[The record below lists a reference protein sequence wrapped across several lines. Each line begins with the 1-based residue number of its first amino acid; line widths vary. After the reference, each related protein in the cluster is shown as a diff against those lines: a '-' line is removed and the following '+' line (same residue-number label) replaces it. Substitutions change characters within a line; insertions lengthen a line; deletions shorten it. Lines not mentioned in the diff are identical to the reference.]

1 MAPREE
7 EDSRIQKLESACSDL
22 KILLQASTELNE
34 SLERMEKNIDSID
47 ESLTTASR
55 SILPLQSLAMTT
67 KALETRINRAA
78 SPALNLL
85 DTFKRSEFL
94 QRKILAIFAN
104 LSVEKSPEER
114 LKKLIKL
121 VNCVDR
127 LNAAIS
133 VISQEGE
140 SVIQKL
146 QEVVEFL
153 SRTKAADPQ
162 RTHRLK
168 ETMITLKALYET
180 EIDDMKFEGLLDES
194 LLNLQDEFENILK
207 NLKHQRK
214 PKFDD
219 GDGEKEGET
228 VGSEMGSE
236 LEIEAAKRI
245 AETLTANDCLDICIN
260 IYVKVRYRRAATAL
274 MRLNPVYLKTYTP
287 EEIDKME
294 WEKLETAISL
304 WIEHF
309 KVAATS
315 VLISE
320 KKLCNQVLGSIMDG
334 LMWPECFVKIAD
346 KIMTVFFRFGEGV
359 ARSTKEPQKLFKL
372 LDMFDSMEKLDSEF
386 SEAFSGEAGA
396 EIRTRYRELEKLLVH
411 ASSKVFWDFGLQI
424 EGNSDGFPPPKDG
437 SVPKLVRYAV
447 NYLKYLASDN
457 YSSAMAKVLQIQK
470 SWKGGFLS
478 KLEAEE
484 NLLKDAFSN
493 VMEALQRN
501 VESKKSRYRD
511 KILPHIFSMNTYWY
525 IYMRI
530 RNTELGRLLGEQ
542 YMRKNYKAVAEE
554 SAYTYQMLCWEPL
567 LSVMDMDDMRLQNM
581 ETVEDL
587 AKTKMESFVKA
598 LREFSQK
605 HRATY
610 SIPDLDLREQLKEA
624 TLKMILPA
632 YTEFFN
638 LHSAL
643 LPGIGKYY
651 VGLETIHDFV
661 GRAFEF
667 EGGSGPGS
675 GGKLKRRGSMDR
687 MGEIASDGPILA
699 VGLR

>member
-260 IYVKVRYRRAATAL
+260 IYVKVMTI
-274 MRLNPVYLKTYTP
+274 YL
-287 EEIDKME
+287 
-294 WEKLETAISL
+294 
-304 WIEHF
+304 
-309 KVAATS
+309 
-315 VLISE
+315 
-320 KKLCNQVLGSIMDG
+320 
-334 LMWPECFVKIAD
+334 
-346 KIMTVFFRFGEGV
+346 
-359 ARSTKEPQKLFKL
+359 TK
-372 LDMFDSMEKLDSEF
+372 
-386 SEAFSGEAGA
+386 
-396 EIRTRYRELEKLLVH
+396 
-411 ASSKVFWDFGLQI
+411 
-424 EGNSDGFPPPKDG
+424 N
-437 SVPKLVRYAV
+437 
-447 NYLKYLASDN
+447 NNNKYN
-457 YSSAMAKVLQIQK
+457 CTNI
-470 SWKGGFLS
+470 
-478 KLEAEE
+478 
-484 NLLKDAFSN
+484 NLL
-493 VMEALQRN
+493 
-501 VESKKSRYRD
+501 
-511 KILPHIFSMNTYWY
+511 
-525 IYMRI
+525 
-530 RNTELGRLLGEQ
+530 
-542 YMRKNYKAVAEE
+542 
-554 SAYTYQMLCWEPL
+554 
-567 LSVMDMDDMRLQNM
+567 
-581 ETVEDL
+581 
-587 AKTKMESFVKA
+587 
-598 LREFSQK
+598 
-605 HRATY
+605 
-610 SIPDLDLREQLKEA
+610 
-624 TLKMILPA
+624 
-632 YTEFFN
+632 
-638 LHSAL
+638 
-643 LPGIGKYY
+643 
-651 VGLETIHDFV
+651 
-661 GRAFEF
+661 
-667 EGGSGPGS
+667 
-675 GGKLKRRGSMDR
+675 
-687 MGEIASDGPILA
+687 
-699 VGLR
+699 

>member
-22 KILLQASTELNE
+22 KILLRASTELNE

-214 PKFDD
+214 PKFED

-260 IYVKVRYRRAATAL
+260 IYVKVS
-274 MRLNPVYLKTYTP
+274 N
-287 EEIDKME
+287 
-294 WEKLETAISL
+294 
-304 WIEHF
+304 H
-309 KVAATS
+309 
-315 VLISE
+315 
-320 KKLCNQVLGSIMDG
+320 
-334 LMWPECFVKIAD
+334 
-346 KIMTVFFRFGEGV
+346 
-359 ARSTKEPQKLFKL
+359 LF
-372 LDMFDSMEKLDSEF
+372 D
-386 SEAFSGEAGA
+386 
-396 EIRTRYRELEKLLVH
+396 
-411 ASSKVFWDFGLQI
+411 
-424 EGNSDGFPPPKDG
+424 
-437 SVPKLVRYAV
+437 
-447 NYLKYLASDN
+447 
-457 YSSAMAKVLQIQK
+457 
-470 SWKGGFLS
+470 
-478 KLEAEE
+478 
-484 NLLKDAFSN
+484 
-493 VMEALQRN
+493 
-501 VESKKSRYRD
+501 
-511 KILPHIFSMNTYWY
+511 
-525 IYMRI
+525 
-530 RNTELGRLLGEQ
+530 
-542 YMRKNYKAVAEE
+542 
-554 SAYTYQMLCWEPL
+554 
-567 LSVMDMDDMRLQNM
+567 
-581 ETVEDL
+581 
-587 AKTKMESFVKA
+587 
-598 LREFSQK
+598 
-605 HRATY
+605 
-610 SIPDLDLREQLKEA
+610 
-624 TLKMILPA
+624 
-632 YTEFFN
+632 
-638 LHSAL
+638 
-643 LPGIGKYY
+643 
-651 VGLETIHDFV
+651 
-661 GRAFEF
+661 
-667 EGGSGPGS
+667 
-675 GGKLKRRGSMDR
+675 
-687 MGEIASDGPILA
+687 
-699 VGLR
+699 